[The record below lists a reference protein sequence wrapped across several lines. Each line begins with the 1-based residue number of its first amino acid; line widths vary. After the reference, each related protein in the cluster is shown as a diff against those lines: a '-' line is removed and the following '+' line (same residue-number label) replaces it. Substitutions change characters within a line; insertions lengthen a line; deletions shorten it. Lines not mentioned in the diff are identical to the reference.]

1 MTMAL
6 KETERSKVKNF
17 KMAETCWGG
26 VIEYGDHEYGGV
38 VKGGG
43 KVKGQKIKNG

>member
-6 KETERSKVKNF
+6 KETERSKVKKF

-26 VIEYGDHEYGGV
+26 VIEYGDHEYRHV
-38 VKGGG
+38 VKGGAE
-43 KVKGQKIKNG
+43 VKGQKFKNG